1 MHLESLPLF
10 PQFMRVLC
18 SYKISSFQVSDILA
32 QVILLGVENNNIN
45 YQNIYRL
52 VQRLVK
58 NGYLIIDDLKN
69 PYTTYTETDEMMD
82 LRDQFC
88 IEPNDTIDKL
98 IDEKNQLKLEIL
110 NLNNEIEMYE
120 ELKKSYPDLQFKIEQ
135 LKVIQNRKRDY
146 LRNKINALVSLIN
159 YISQ

>member
-1 MHLESLPLF
+1 
-10 PQFMRVLC
+10 MRVLC

-32 QVILLGVENNNIN
+32 KVILLGVENNNIN

-58 NGYLIIDDLKN
+58 NGYLTIDDFKN
-69 PYTTYTETDEMMD
+69 PYTTYTETDEMMN

-98 IDEKNQLKLEIL
+98 LDEQKKLDSKILSLREEIDIYDELKLC
-110 NLNNEIEMYE
+110 
-120 ELKKSYPDLQFKIEQ
+120 YPDLQFKIEQ
-135 LKVIQNRKRDY
+135 LKINKNKKLEY
-146 LRNKINALVSLIN
+146 LNNKINALTSLID
-159 YISQ
+159 YVS

>member
-18 SYKISSFQVSDILA
+18 SYRISSFQVSDILA
-32 QVILLGVENNNIN
+32 KVTLLGVENNNIN

-58 NGYLIIDDLKN
+58 NGYLIIDDVKN
-69 PYTTYTETDEMMD
+69 PYTTYTETDEMMN

-98 IDEKNQLKLEIL
+98 IDEQKHLDSEIL
-110 NLNNEIEMYE
+110 SLREEIDIYD
-120 ELKKSYPDLQFKIEQ
+120 ELKRCYPDLQFKIEQ
-135 LKVIQNRKRDY
+135 LRENKNRHLCY
-146 LRNKINALVSLIN
+146 LKNKYSALHSLIK
-159 YISQ
+159 YISN

>member
-32 QVILLGVENNNIN
+32 KVILLGVENNNIN

-58 NGYLIIDDLKN
+58 NGYLTIDDFKN
-69 PYTTYTETDEMMD
+69 PYTTYTETDEMMN

-98 IDEKNQLKLEIL
+98 LDEQKKLDSKILSLREEIDIYDELKLC
-110 NLNNEIEMYE
+110 
-120 ELKKSYPDLQFKIEQ
+120 YPDLQFKIEQ
-135 LKVIQNRKRDY
+135 LKINKNKKLEY
-146 LRNKINALVSLIN
+146 LNNKINALTSLID
-159 YISQ
+159 YVS

>member
-1 MHLESLPLF
+1 MNLESLPLF
-10 PQFMRVLC
+10 SQFMRVLC
-18 SYKISSFQVSDILA
+18 SYQISSFQVSDILA
-32 QVILLGVENNNIN
+32 KVVLLGVEDNNIN

-58 NGYLIIDDLKN
+58 EGYLVIDNIRD
-69 PYTTYTETDEMMD
+69 PYTTYSETDEMMN

-98 IDEKNQLKLEIL
+98 IDEQKQLKLEIL
-110 NLNNEIEMYE
+110 NLSNEIEMYE

-135 LKVIQNRKRDY
+135 LKENRKKQLDY
-146 LRNKINALVSLIN
+146 LKNKYNALSSLIE
-159 YISQ
+159 YIS